1 MRKSTS
7 TQSTR
12 RDFLS
17 TAGAA
22 LGGSWL
28 AATLPALTAIS
39 ACAREAADN
48 GEPFSV
54 LTSSEARTMSAFAAQ
69 ILPSSAQLPG
79 ATEAGAVYFVDR
91 AIGSIFAPM
100 RDSIQQGLA
109 DLDTRAARH
118 GAREFADLTS
128 DQQIAAMKEVENT
141 PFFFQARMLTI
152 MGVLAD
158 PRYGGN
164 RNEALN
170 RLMRVEHGSSWQPP
184 FGYYDAQLV
193 AEQARAGA

>member
-1 MRKSTS
+1 
-7 TQSTR
+7 
-12 RDFLS
+12 
-17 TAGAA
+17 
-22 LGGSWL
+22 
-28 AATLPALTAIS
+28 
-39 ACAREAADN
+39 
-48 GEPFSV
+48 
-54 LTSSEARTMSAFAAQ
+54 MSAFAAQ
-69 ILPSSAQLPG
+69 ILPSSADMPG

-91 AIGSIFAPM
+91 AIGSIFTPM
-100 RDSIQQGLA
+100 RGSIRQGLA
-109 DLDTRAARH
+109 DLDTRAATR
-118 GAREFADLTS
+118 GARQFADLTS

-164 RNEALN
+164 RNEAGN

-193 AEQARAGA
+193 AEQGRAGA

>member
-1 MRKSTS
+1 MSKPTS

-28 AATLPALTAIS
+28 AATLPALTALS

-54 LTSSEARTMSAFAAQ
+54 LTSSEAQTMSVFAAQ
-69 ILPSSAQLPG
+69 ILPSSAELPG

-91 AIGSIFAPM
+91 ALGSIFAPM
-100 RDSIQQGLA
+100 RDPIRQGLA
-109 DLDTRAARH
+109 DLDTGAARH
-118 GAREFADLTS
+118 GARRFVDLTS

-158 PRYGGN
+158 PKYGGN
-164 RNEALN
+164 RNEAAR
-170 RLMRVEHGSSWQPP
+170 RLMRVEHASSWRPP